1 MRTLYVGGLEPDA
14 TVDHLRNLFS
24 DFGEVVDA
32 RIVMRSSTG
41 RCRGF
46 GYVTLATESAALA
59 AKAALDGRALGTVR
73 LRVELAR

>member
-14 TVDHLRNLFS
+14 TAEGLRTLFE
-24 DFGEVVDA
+24 DFGEVVEV
-32 RIVMRSSTG
+32 RVVTRPGTT

-46 GYVTLATESAALA
+46 GYVTLADESSALA
-59 AKAALDGRALGTVR
+59 AKAALDGRSLGAAR